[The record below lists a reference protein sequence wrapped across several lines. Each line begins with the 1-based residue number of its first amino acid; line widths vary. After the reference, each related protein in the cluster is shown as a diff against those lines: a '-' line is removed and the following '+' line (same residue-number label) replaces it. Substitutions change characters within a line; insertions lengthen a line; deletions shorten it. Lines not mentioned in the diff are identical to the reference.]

1 MVVALKQLQPLSFE
15 TPPSTPRGGSK
26 KKSHKKRKQTK
37 RKQNKYLIIY
47 FLMRR
52 TVQSVYKR
60 IFDIPYYPQGR
71 WGKHSDHAT
80 WTKADMTN
88 EDHCGCDE
96 MRQKYLQQVKKI
108 DELVA
113 TIQKKE

>member
-1 MVVALKQLQPLSFE
+1 LKHPHLHQE
-15 TPPSTPRGGSK
+15 EEA
-26 KKSHKKRKQTK
+26 KKSPIKKRKQTKRKQTKRKQTK